1 MKANY
6 KKDRDVITRLITDK
20 QNSFDFIATGRKR
33 KSSLKKRSSFRSMR
47 GIVVLFVVMF
57 VFSSAGVSYLLSGGR
72 PIFGEVI
79 SDVSKNDQ
87 FYSYFQRDENE
98 ASATGPS
105 GGPDL
110 ATLKLFNYRIAK
122 NESLSVIARK
132 TGVSLDSLISVNKL
146 TDAHMIRVGARLT
159 VPNQKGIYY
168 MVKRGDSLVKIARK
182 YKTSS
187 EDIKFVNGII
197 KDTLKAGRLLFIPG
211 ARLSRRTM
219 EKALGLIFRKPAYGG
234 YISSSFGY
242 RRDPFTFKHRFHSGI
257 DIALN
262 YWTKI
267 RAVRSGKVIFSGW
280 KGGYGKLVVL
290 KHSRGFSTRYG
301 HMIKYVVRA
310 GQRVRAGQLLGYVGS
325 TGYST
330 GPHLHFEIRKY
341 GKLLNPMRVKGF
353 RRAFRR

>member
-1 MKANY
+1 MKATY
-6 KKDRDVITRLITDK
+6 TKDREIITRLISNK
-20 QNSFDFIATGRKR
+20 GESFDFVSSKRKR
-33 KSSLKKRSSFRSMR
+33 KTKANSRFKFRTVH
-47 GIVVLFVVMF
+47 GVVIIFVVMF
-57 VFSSAGVSYLLSGGR
+57 IFSSVGVSFLLSGGK
-72 PIFGEVI
+72 PIFGPVI
-79 SDVSKNDQ
+79 LDVSKTDQ
-87 FYSYFQRDENE
+87 FYSYFQRDEYE
-98 ASATGPS
+98 DGTIGPS

-122 NESLSVIARK
+122 NESLSVIAKK
-132 TGVSLDSLISVNKL
+132 TGVTLDSLISLNKL
-146 TDAHMIRVGARLT
+146 SDAHMIRVGARIT

-168 MVKRGDSLVKIARK
+168 KVRRGDSLAKISRK
-182 YKTSS
+182 YKTTS
-187 EDIKFVNGII
+187 ENIKFVNGMI
-197 KDTLKAGRLLFIPG
+197 KDDLKTGRQLFIPG
-211 ARLSRRTM
+211 ARLSRYTM

-257 DIALN
+257 DIALS

-267 RAVRSGKVIFSGW
+267 RAVRSGRVIFSGW
-280 KGGYGKLVVL
+280 KGGYGKLVVI

-330 GPHLHFEIRKY
+330 GPHLHFEIRRY